1 LRLTNR
7 RWPGEL
13 QSRFPEPKPKLQRS
27 TRFFV
32 FGRGGRWQRLEYM
45 MLASQSREI
54 ELIFEFVTPV
64 GTFFLWKTRA
74 WISIANRNYVG
85 SILNRT

>member
-1 LRLTNR
+1 
-7 RWPGEL
+7 
-13 QSRFPEPKPKLQRS
+13 
-27 TRFFV
+27 
-32 FGRGGRWQRLEYM
+32 

-74 WISIANRNYVG
+74 WISIANRNHNG
-85 SILNRT
+85 E